1 MSGAQRGAVIG
12 GIWLIGLGLVF
23 MVQQV
28 MDISW
33 ARAWPLFVI
42 LAGIGTG
49 ASGIVGLAGRR
60 IGPWTIVSSLIW
72 PVIVVAIGV
81 LFLVDLAGLAEIDA
95 FGLLSRWWPLLLI
108 GLGVI
113 VLIGA
118 VWPRGRGVEDQLSIS
133 ADGLASGEVVL
144 KFGAGRLDVGRG
156 TPGVLVEGTFEGGVR
171 RRDLGP
177 GRVELE
183 ADITQVLPWMGQ
195 RLHWRVG
202 LGPDLPLT
210 LRLEGGASKSVLELA
225 DLAVTSLEVKTGAS
239 DTRIVLP
246 RSVERCEV
254 RIEAGA
260 AQVTIEV
267 PEGVAVRI
275 RSQMGLGSTNVDQGR
290 FPRGADGWS
299 SPDYETAAHRADV
312 RISGGVGSVRVS

>member
-1 MSGAQRGAVIG
+1 M
-12 GIWLIGLGLVF
+12 
-23 MVQQV
+23 
-28 MDISW
+28 
-33 ARAWPLFVI
+33 
-42 LAGIGTG
+42 
-49 ASGIVGLAGRR
+49 
-60 IGPWTIVSSLIW
+60 
-72 PVIVVAIGV
+72 
-81 LFLVDLAGLAEIDA
+81 
-95 FGLLSRWWPLLLI
+95 
-108 GLGVI
+108 
-113 VLIGA
+113 
-118 VWPRGRGVEDQLSIS
+118 EDQLSIS

>member
-28 MDISW
+28 MEIPW

-42 LAGIGTG
+42 LAGIGIG
-49 ASGIVGLAGRR
+49 ASAVVGLAGRR
-60 IGPWTIVSSLIW
+60 IGPWTIVSALIW
-72 PVIVVAIGV
+72 PLIVIGVGV
-81 LFLVDLAGLAEIDA
+81 LFLADLAGWAEIDA

-133 ADGLASGEVVL
+133 AEGLASGEVVL

-202 LGPDLPLT
+202 LGPD
-210 LRLEGGASKSVLELA
+210 
-225 DLAVTSLEVKTGAS
+225 
-239 DTRIVLP
+239 
-246 RSVERCEV
+246 
-254 RIEAGA
+254 
-260 AQVTIEV
+260 
-267 PEGVAVRI
+267 
-275 RSQMGLGSTNVDQGR
+275 
-290 FPRGADGWS
+290 
-299 SPDYETAAHRADV
+299 
-312 RISGGVGSVRVS
+312 